1 MNQGESMIHCHC
13 EPLVRLLPELPP
25 LLQAHWDES
34 EATLFGPQVYA
45 LDTERYACWERLGM
59 LHVVTARDSS
69 GSLQGYAAFT
79 LTDCPHRP
87 GKRLAALDG
96 LYLAPAARKGL
107 AVLKLLRAA
116 EAGLRERGADVVQYS
131 SPASRPCDA
140 LYRRLGA
147 RHTESVWHKEL
158 R

>member
-1 MNQGESMIHCHC
+1 MIHCHC
-13 EPLVRLLPELPP
+13 EPLERLLPELPP

-34 EATLFGPQVYA
+34 EAA
-45 LDTERYACWERLGM
+45 
-59 LHVVTARDSS
+59 
-69 GSLQGYAAFT
+69 T

>member
-1 MNQGESMIHCHC
+1 MIRCTC
-13 EPLVRLLPELPP
+13 EPLARLLPELPP
-25 LLQAHWDES
+25 LVRAHWDES
-34 EATLFGPQVYA
+34 EAALHGPQAYA
-45 LDTERYACWERLGM
+45 LDEERYACWERLGM
-59 LHVVTARDSS
+59 LHVVSARD
-69 GSLQGYAAFT
+69 GDGALRGYAAFT

-96 LYLAPAARKGL
+96 LYLAPAARQGL
-107 AVLKLLRAA
+107 TVLRLLRTA
-116 EAGLRERGADVVQYS
+116 ETTLRERGADIIQYS

-147 RHTESVWHKEL
+147 RHTESLWHKEL